1 MAPNQQRK
9 RAEDAEKS
17 STIER
22 IKLRLEELG
31 RELWPERTARLKG
44 MTRDELQQLAQRLN
58 GAVAAQ
64 EATTMIVEAIT
75 ASDKALRDADHQ
87 KHGGSVQ
94 PMWICELESV
104 SGGRFSPGGGRCP
117 WVQPRAG
124 IASIW
129 QVAVSCLLH

>member
-44 MTRDELQQLAQRLN
+44 MTQDELQQLAQRLN
-58 GAVAAQ
+58 GTVAAQ

-87 KHGGSVQ
+87 KHGGSGAADVD
-94 PMWICELESV
+94 MWSSNL
-104 SGGRFSPGGGRCP
+104 SP
-117 WVQPRAG
+117 VV
-124 IASIW
+124 ASH
-129 QVAVSCLLH
+129 QGVGDALARSRGLV